1 MRLAICLALTTT
13 ILLSAI
19 GTVLARHQSR
29 KQFVELQALE
39 RQRDA
44 MNDEWRRLL
53 LQQATSGDHEL
64 VEKLA
69 RHKLGMTVPSSD
81 AVILVA
87 P

>member
-1 MRLAICLALTTT
+1 MFRTHDNNIF
-13 ILLSAI
+13 SAI
-19 GTVLARHQSR
+19 GIVLARHQSR

-44 MNDEWRRLL
+44 MNDEWGQLL
-53 LQQATSGDHEL
+53 LQQATSGTHVR
-64 VEKLA
+64 VESLA
-69 RHKLGMTVPSSD
+69 RHKLGMTVPPSD